1 MEQLK
6 LYFKNGGVWFKETQ
20 TRAVSCQKEG
30 KGWDMELALNKTDCK
45 ESQSKQRKTVPNQQQ

>member
-6 LYFKNGGVWFKETQ
+6 LYFKNSGVWFKETQ

-30 KGWDMELALNKTDCK
+30 KGWEMELALHKADCE
-45 ESQSKQRKTVPNQQQ
+45 ESQS